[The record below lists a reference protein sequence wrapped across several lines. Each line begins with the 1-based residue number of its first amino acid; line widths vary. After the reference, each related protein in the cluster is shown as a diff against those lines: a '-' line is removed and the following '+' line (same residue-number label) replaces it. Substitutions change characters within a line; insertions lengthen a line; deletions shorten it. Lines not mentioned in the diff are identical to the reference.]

1 MKKTLVLSLLLLL
14 CFPVMA
20 RKVVYHMKHFG
31 IHPNN
36 TDNTAA
42 LTRFLQNHP
51 PKLGDKKE
59 IVLRFD
65 KGTYNFRLEEAPEI
79 ECFISNHDQQPLRKT
94 VFHLNHYE
102 NLTIDGGGAQF
113 LFQGALLPI
122 VLNYCENVTL
132 KNFSIDFVDPQIE
145 QVEIIK
151 SDTTGIRF
159 KLSPFSRNTKD
170 YQWLFTEQ
178 GYFETQGENWRSHF
192 AWGIGF
198 DKETHHILHN
208 TGDLGINLLN
218 CRQEGE
224 YFYAP
229 NWKDLRLKT
238 GNIVVMRNYHRPC
251 PGIFLNESKN
261 TKLQNV
267 TVNYAWGMGLIAQ
280 RCTDIILHGFNVY
293 PSNGRY
299 FSTQADATH
308 FSQCRGKI
316 ISRKGIY
323 EGMMDDAI
331 NVHGVY
337 LRILQR
343 KDDYTAI
350 CAFMHSQAYG
360 FNWGNTGDSI
370 RFINSTTL
378 DSVQTNVIT
387 AIRPQDAVTL
397 QGMKSFL
404 ISFRDPIPAE
414 ADCIENLKW
423 TPSIVFSGNTIRNN
437 RARGALFSSPRYTL
451 CEKNLFDHTS
461 GSAILLSGDA
471 NGWYESGPVNN
482 IVIRRNRF
490 INALTSRYQFTN
502 AVISIYP
509 EIPELKNQRNYYHN
523 RISIENNLFDT
534 FDTPLVYAKSVHH
547 LIFRNN
553 KVKKNS
559 EFPPFLNNT
568 QPIITERVEKTT
580 KN

>member
-1 MKKTLVLSLLLLL
+1 
-14 CFPVMA
+14 
-20 RKVVYHMKHFG
+20 
-31 IHPNN
+31 
-36 TDNTAA
+36 
-42 LTRFLQNHP
+42 
-51 PKLGDKKE
+51 
-59 IVLRFD
+59 
-65 KGTYNFRLEEAPEI
+65 
-79 ECFISNHDQQPLRKT
+79 
-94 VFHLNHYE
+94 
-102 NLTIDGGGAQF
+102 
-113 LFQGALLPI
+113 
-122 VLNYCENVTL
+122 
-132 KNFSIDFVDPQIE
+132 
-145 QVEIIK
+145 
-151 SDTTGIRF
+151 
-159 KLSPFSRNTKD
+159 
-170 YQWLFTEQ
+170 
-178 GYFETQGENWRSHF
+178 
-192 AWGIGF
+192 
-198 DKETHHILHN
+198 
-208 TGDLGINLLN
+208 
-218 CRQEGE
+218 
-224 YFYAP
+224 
-229 NWKDLRLKT
+229 
-238 GNIVVMRNYHRPC
+238 
-251 PGIFLNESKN
+251 
-261 TKLQNV
+261 
-267 TVNYAWGMGLIAQ
+267 
-280 RCTDIILHGFNVY
+280 
-293 PSNGRY
+293 
-299 FSTQADATH
+299 
-308 FSQCRGKI
+308 
-316 ISRKGIY
+316 
-323 EGMMDDAI
+323 MMDDAI

-509 EIPELKNQRNYYHN
+509 D
-523 RISIENNLFDT
+523 NLFDT

-559 EFPPFLNNT
+559 EFPPFLSNT